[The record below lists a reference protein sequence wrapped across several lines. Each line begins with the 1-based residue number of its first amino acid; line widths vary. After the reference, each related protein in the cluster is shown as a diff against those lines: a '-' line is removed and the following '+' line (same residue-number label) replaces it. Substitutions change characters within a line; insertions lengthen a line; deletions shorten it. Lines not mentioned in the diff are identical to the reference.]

1 MARYPKAKWVGCN
14 TKNYS
19 TQAIQH
25 KFIVIHVAQGANQ
38 SGIDAWFND
47 PKAIV
52 SAHFSVAKD
61 GTVHQYV
68 DTNQMAYAEM
78 DHNINSISIEHLGF
92 TGEHLT
98 PQQEAADK
106 ELFAWIHAT
115 HGIRLVRTHN
125 PSDPLGGVIG
135 HGELGVSGGNH
146 PDCPGVN
153 ILADVTH
160 ILSGTPLPKPPTP
173 PKRPVLK
180 VGSKG
185 LQVILLQHK
194 LHIPADG
201 IFGSQTEAAVK
212 HFQTLH
218 KLPANGIV
226 DAATWKA
233 LGA

>member
-1 MARYPKAKWVGCN
+1 MAHYPKAQWKGCS

-25 KFIVIHVAQGANQ
+25 KFIVVHVAQGDNQ
-38 SGIDAWFND
+38 GGIDAWFQN
-47 PKAIV
+47 PNARV
-52 SAHFSVAKD
+52 SAHFSIAKD

-68 DTNQMAYAEM
+68 DTAQMAYAEM
-78 DHNINSISIEHLGF
+78 DHNINSISIEHLGY
-92 TGEHLT
+92 TGDHLT
-98 PQQEAADK
+98 AQQKAADK

-135 HGELGVSGGNH
+135 HGELGVGGGNH
-146 PDCPGVN
+146 PQCPGTN
-153 ILADVTH
+153 ILSDVTN
-160 ILSGTPLPKPPTP
+160 LLNGNPPKPPV
-173 PKRPVLK
+173 PVTHPILK

-185 LQVILLQHK
+185 LQVIFLQQK

-201 IFGSQTEAAVK
+201 IFGAQTEAAVK
-212 HFQTLH
+212 HFQALH
-218 KLPANGIV
+218 KLVADGIV
-226 DAATWKA
+226 GPATWKA